1 MADPVGPVFTG
12 GFEEFVIQDE
22 AGEGH
27 TLLFLPDRNNDSL
40 QRERKAPVF
49 YYIPEKVRLARN
61 AANNDYKFRHIHFVG
76 VFDESTAGID
86 KGETSGGVLSLTTT
100 SRFPAAVLKQA
111 EAQVLERFSG
121 RNDKYWGLRTRVAP
135 QIRIAPITSNQTAI
149 SSLAPD
155 ASGATPGAT
164 AGAGSGAAAIPGPE
178 ATPGPAATT
187 EPAGAGSAGNPDA
200 PRSRDF
206 ANLGS
211 RSAWE
216 PVPHGRDFRGT
227 QLDAWAWR
235 MQGNGPGSITGGENA
250 YGGVIGPIPS
260 EIVWAGFHGTY
271 SPLFVTQNLV
281 MPMWSQLMRVKITGS
296 WERIFQHFSSHV
308 NARYLWFSGDI
319 KAEFNN
325 LRISGDIKVEVDID
339 GTMPGAQEMEKMIN
353 QRIDMVVQQFTE
365 QAKKVIFDPPTP
377 QVEPAEAA
385 SSSGGLF
392 SSLFGGSAGVALK
405 FRRDETKVDVGYE
418 ETRYFRY
425 NQPHTISSSLEGF
438 YNDIKND
445 PKADSK
451 YFQRLVLGELSRKI
465 FRIVKPVV
473 NYPDK
478 ARNWA
483 GEPVAFISAQ
493 VGYPN
498 SSGGVGWKPA
508 TFQKSDSPD
517 ATFRPVWIQWRKG
530 EVANPPASWQA
541 DDTFV
546 KRKIHLLEPPT
557 ESESPFFHIDVEQN
571 VIDLDPGPN
580 GTLSNDN
587 ILEARA
593 DSAGTLDV
601 GPIALSVELQ
611 STAEIVEVE
620 MRAKGQRADGKAR
633 ADKVTRFRFMSA
645 DQMEPRFWRIYTGQ
659 AAFKTDFQYRVNVTV
674 RGSLTTKGQ
683 AWTGPWEDAIGNG
696 ALMINVPMPDDA
708 GVTKRALTQR
718 EMFSE
723 VMVRAAEGLDS
734 GPADTGAPPAPPAA
748 PGSTGAVSV
757 PPPPGAA
764 PVSSPPAPV
773 SASAP
778 GQPVSAGEPPA
789 SPSQPAPP
797 RGRPMQREVSGYRV
811 DADPVEGFVQPPA
824 ETASSPRKAGK
835 SAAGSRSSSMVYSG
849 ADPEGWVDVPE

>member
-1 MADPVGPVFTG
+1 MSDPVGPVFAG

-27 TLLFLPDRNNDSL
+27 TLLFLPDRNNDAL
-40 QRERKAPVF
+40 QRERKPPVF

-61 AANNDYKFRHIHFVG
+61 AANNDFKFRHIHFVG
-76 VFDESTAGID
+76 VFDESTAGIE

-100 SRFPAAVLKQA
+100 SRFPPSVLKQA
-111 EAQVLERFSG
+111 ENQILERFSG
-121 RNDKYWGLRTRVAP
+121 RNDKYWGIRTRVAP

-155 ASGATPGAT
+155 ASGATPSLGI
-164 AGAGSGAAAIPGPE
+164 GSGTGGASSPGV
-178 ATPGPAATT
+178 APA
-187 EPAGAGSAGNPDA
+187 PAGGGEPGVPEG

-206 ANLGS
+206 MQLGS
-211 RSAWE
+211 RSPWA
-216 PVPHGRDFRGT
+216 PVPHGREFRGT

-235 MQGNGPGSITGGENA
+235 IQGSGPGSITGGENA

-296 WERIFQHFSSHV
+296 WDRIFQHFSAHV
-308 NARYLWFSGDI
+308 NARYLWFSADI

-325 LRISGDIKVEVDID
+325 LRIKGDIKVEVDID

-353 QRIDMVVQQFTE
+353 QRIDLIVQQFTE
-365 QAKKVIFDPPTP
+365 QAKKVIFDPPPP
-377 QVEPAEAA
+377 QVEPAQA
-385 SSSGGLF
+385 SSSGGG
-392 SSLFGGSAGVALK
+392 LFGALFGYGAGVALK
-405 FRRDETKVDVGYE
+405 FRRDETQLNLNYE

-438 YNDIKND
+438 YNEIKND
-445 PKADSK
+445 PKAEGK
-451 YFQRLVLGELSRKI
+451 YFQRLVLGDLNRKI

-473 NYPDK
+473 NWPDK

-483 GEPVAFISAQ
+483 GEPVAFVSAQ
-493 VGYPN
+493 VGYPG
-498 SSGGVGWKPA
+498 SGGAIAWKPA

-517 ATFRPVWIQWRKG
+517 LTFRPVWIQWRKG
-530 EVANPPASWQA
+530 EVASPPQGWELDA
-541 DDTFV
+541 TYM

-557 ESESPFFHIDVEQN
+557 ESEFPFFHIDVEQN

-587 ILEARA
+587 IMEARA

-620 MRAKGQRADGKAR
+620 MRAKGQRADGKNR
-633 ADKVTRFRFMSA
+633 ADKVTRFRFISS
-645 DQMEPRFWRIYTGQ
+645 DQLEPRFWRIYTGQ
-659 AAFKTDFQYRVNVTV
+659 ADFKSDYQYRVNVTV
-674 RGSLTTKGQ
+674 RGTLSIKGQ
-683 AWTGPWEDAIGNG
+683 AWSGPWENAIGNG
-696 ALMINVPMPDDA
+696 AIMINVPMADDP

-718 EMFSE
+718 EMFSDAT
-723 VMVRAAEGLDS
+723 VRAADFAE
-734 GPADTGAPPAPPAA
+734 
-748 PGSTGAVSV
+748 
-757 PPPPGAA
+757 PGAA
-764 PVSSPPAPV
+764 QTGMPPSPPDLLSPTGTTSMPPPLPGVSPVVQPPVTTAGQPALVAPQSPPA
-773 SASAP
+773 
-778 GQPVSAGEPPA
+778 
-789 SPSQPAPP
+789 QPAPP
-797 RGRPMQREVSGYRV
+797 RERQVSSEVSGYRV
-811 DADPVEGFVQPPA
+811 SADAVQGFV
-824 ETASSPRKAGK
+824 EDDYASSPART
-835 SAAGSRSSSMVYSG
+835 GSKGMGSSRQPVSSG
-849 ADPEGWVDVPE
+849 QDPEGWVNS

>member
-1 MADPVGPVFTG
+1 MSDPVGPVFAG

-27 TLLFLPDRNNDSL
+27 TLLFLPDRNNDAL
-40 QRERKAPVF
+40 QRERKPPVF

-61 AANNDYKFRHIHFVG
+61 AANNDFKFRHIHFVG

-100 SRFPAAVLKQA
+100 SRFPPSVLKQA
-111 EAQVLERFSG
+111 ETQILERFSG
-121 RNDKYWGLRTRVAP
+121 RNDKYWGLRTRIAP
-135 QIRIAPITSNQTAI
+135 QIRIAPITANQTAI

-155 ASGATPGAT
+155 ASGATPGIGSS
-164 AGAGSGAAAIPGPE
+164 AGGAV
-178 ATPGPAATT
+178 PAANPA
-187 EPAGAGSAGNPDA
+187 PAGGGEPGVPEG
-200 PRSRDF
+200 PRSREF
-206 ANLGS
+206 MQLGS

-235 MQGNGPGSITGGENA
+235 IQGSGPGSITGGENA

-296 WERIFQHFSSHV
+296 WDRIFQHFSAHM
-308 NARYLWFSGDI
+308 NARYLWFSADI

-325 LRISGDIKVEVDID
+325 LRIKGDIKVEVDID

-353 QRIDMVVQQFTE
+353 QRIDMIVQQFTE
-365 QAKKVIFDPPTP
+365 QAKKVIFDPPPP
-377 QVEPAEAA
+377 QVEPAQA
-385 SSSGGLF
+385 STSGGGIF
-392 SSLFGGSAGVALK
+392 GALFGYNAGVALK
-405 FRRDETKVDVGYE
+405 FRRDETQLNLNYE

-438 YNDIKND
+438 YNEIKND
-445 PKADSK
+445 PKAESK
-451 YFQRLVLGELSRKI
+451 YFQRLVLGELNRKL

-473 NYPDK
+473 NWPDK

-493 VGYPN
+493 VGYPD
-498 SSGGVGWKPA
+498 SGGTIGWKPA

-517 ATFRPVWIQWRKG
+517 LTFRPVWIQWRKG
-530 EVANPPASWQA
+530 EVSNPPAAWEPDA
-541 DDTFV
+541 TYL

-571 VIDLDPGPN
+571 VIDLDPGPV
-580 GTLSNDN
+580 GTLTNDN
-587 ILEARA
+587 IMEARA

-601 GPIALSVELQ
+601 GPVALSVELQ

-620 MRAKGQRADGKAR
+620 MRAKGQRADGKNR
-633 ADKVTRFRFMSA
+633 ADKVTRFRFIAA
-645 DQMEPRFWRIYTGQ
+645 DQMEARFWRIYTGQ
-659 AAFKTDFQYRVNVTV
+659 ADFKTDYQYRVHVTV
-674 RGSLTTKGQ
+674 RGTLSTKGQ
-683 AWTGPWEDAIGNG
+683 AWSGPWENAIGNG
-696 ALMINVPMPDDA
+696 ALMVNVPMADDP

-718 EMFSE
+718 EMFSD
-723 VMVRAAEGLDS
+723 VAVRAADGLDTGAPGMGS
-734 GPADTGAPPAPPAA
+734 GAPPAPPEPASAA
-748 PGSTGAVSV
+748 GGVAT
-757 PPPPGAA
+757 PPVPPGAT
-764 PVSSPPAPV
+764 PVVQPPV
-773 SASAP
+773 TAP
-778 GQPVSAGEPPA
+778 GQPAMVAPQSPAEQPVAPRERTVS
-789 SPSQPAPP
+789 S
-797 RGRPMQREVSGYRV
+797 EVSGYRV
-811 DADPVEGFVQPPA
+811 GADAVEGFVEGDYA
-824 ETASSPRKAGK
+824 
-835 SAAGSRSSSMVYSG
+835 SAAKTGKGSKGSSRQPVSSG
-849 ADPEGWVDVPE
+849 QEPEGWVDVS

>member
-1 MADPVGPVFTG
+1 MSDPVGPVFAG

-27 TLLFLPDRNNDSL
+27 TLLFLPDRNNDAL

-61 AANNDYKFRHIHFVG
+61 AATNDFKFRHIHFVG
-76 VFDESTAGID
+76 VFDESTAGIE

-100 SRFPAAVLKQA
+100 SRFPPSVLKQA
-111 EAQVLERFSG
+111 ETQILERFSG

-155 ASGATPGAT
+155 ASGATPNIGGD
-164 AGAGSGAAAIPGPE
+164 AGGGGAANPGGGG
-178 ATPGPAATT
+178 TPT
-187 EPAGAGSAGNPDA
+187 PAGGGEPGTPEG

-206 ANLGS
+206 MQLGN
-211 RSAWE
+211 RSAWA
-216 PVPHGRDFRGT
+216 PVPHGREFRGT

-235 MQGNGPGSITGGENA
+235 IQGSGPGSITGGENA

-296 WERIFQHFSSHV
+296 WERIFQHFSAHV
-308 NARYLWFSGDI
+308 NARYLWFSADI

-325 LRISGDIKVEVDID
+325 LRVRGDIKVEVDID

-353 QRIDMVVQQFTE
+353 QRIDMIVQQFTE
-365 QAKKVIFDPPTP
+365 QAKKVIFDPPPP
-377 QVEPAEAA
+377 QVEPAQA
-385 SSSGGLF
+385 SSSGGGIF
-392 SSLFGGSAGVALK
+392 GALFGYGAGVALK
-405 FRRDETKVDVGYE
+405 FRRDETQLNLNYE

-438 YNDIKND
+438 YNEIKND
-445 PKADSK
+445 PKAEGK
-451 YFQRLVLGELSRKI
+451 YFQRLVLGELSRKL

-473 NYPDK
+473 NWSDK

-483 GEPVAFISAQ
+483 GEPVAFVSAQ
-493 VGYPN
+493 VGYPD
-498 SSGGVGWKPA
+498 SGGSIAWKPT

-517 ATFRPVWIQWRKG
+517 ITFRPVWIQWRKG
-530 EVANPPASWQA
+530 EVSNPPASWELDA
-541 DDTFV
+541 TYM

-557 ESESPFFHIDVEQN
+557 ESEFPFFHIDVEQN
-571 VIDLDPGPN
+571 VIDLDPGAN

-587 ILEARA
+587 IMEARA

-601 GPIALSVELQ
+601 GPVALSVELQ

-620 MRAKGQRADGKAR
+620 MRAKGQRADGKNR
-633 ADKVTRFRFMSA
+633 MDKVTRFRFISA

-659 AAFKTDFQYRVNVTV
+659 ADFKTDYQYRVNVTV
-674 RGSLTTKGQ
+674 RGTLSTKGQ
-683 AWTGPWEDAIGNG
+683 AWTGPWENAIGNG
-696 ALMINVPMPDDA
+696 AIMINVPMADDP

-718 EMFSE
+718 EMFSDTL
-723 VMVRAAEGLDS
+723 VRAAEGLD
-734 GPADTGAPPAPPAA
+734 TGA
-748 PGSTGAVSV
+748 GGTGAGTVTPPSTPETVSTTGGGV
-757 PPPPGAA
+757 PPPPPGAT
-764 PVSSPPAPV
+764 PVVQPPVAV
-773 SASAP
+773 P
-778 GQPVSAGEPPA
+778 GQPVSTTTPPP
-789 SPSQPAPP
+789 PSGQPVPP
-797 RGRPMQREVSGYRV
+797 RERPVTSEVSGYRV
-811 DADPVEGFVQPPA
+811 GADSDSVEGFRENDYEGA
-824 ETASSPRKAGK
+824 ARTGK
-835 SAAGSRSSSMVYSG
+835 GGGSRQTVSSGMG
-849 ADPEGWVDVPE
+849 QDPEGWVNT

>member
-1 MADPVGPVFTG
+1 MSDPVGPVYAG

-27 TLLFLPDRNNDSL
+27 TLLFLPDRNNDAL
-40 QRERKAPVF
+40 QRERKPPVF

-61 AANNDYKFRHIHFVG
+61 AANNDFKFRHIHFVG

-100 SRFPAAVLKQA
+100 SRFPPSVLKQA
-111 EAQVLERFSG
+111 EAQILERFSG

-135 QIRIAPITSNQTAI
+135 QIRIAPITANQTAI

-155 ASGATPGAT
+155 ASGATPGVG
-164 AGAGSGAAAIPGPE
+164 GAMGGALPGPG
-178 ATPGPAATT
+178 ASPA
-187 EPAGAGSAGNPDA
+187 PAGGGEPGAPGAPEG
-200 PRSRDF
+200 PRSREF
-206 ANLGS
+206 MQLGSSS
-211 RSAWE
+211 RSAWA
-216 PVPHGRDFRGT
+216 PVPHGRGFRGT

-235 MQGNGPGSITGGENA
+235 IQGSGPGSITGGENA

-296 WERIFQHFSSHV
+296 WERIFQHFSAHV
-308 NARYLWFSGDI
+308 NARYLWFSADI

-325 LRISGDIKVEVDID
+325 LRVKGDIKVEVDID

-353 QRIDMVVQQFTE
+353 QRIDLIVQQFTE
-365 QAKKVIFDPPTP
+365 QAKKVIFDPPPP
-377 QVEPAEAA
+377 QVEPAQA
-385 SSSGGLF
+385 SSSGGGIF
-392 SSLFGGSAGVALK
+392 GALFGYGAGVALK
-405 FRRDETKVDVGYE
+405 FRRDETQLNLNYE

-438 YNDIKND
+438 YNEIKND
-445 PKADSK
+445 PKAEGK
-451 YFQRLVLGELSRKI
+451 YFQRLVLGELSRKL

-473 NYPDK
+473 NWPDK
-478 ARNWA
+478 ARGWA
-483 GEPVAFISAQ
+483 GEPVAFVSAQ
-493 VGYPN
+493 VGYPD
-498 SSGGVGWKPA
+498 SGGTIGWKPA

-517 ATFRPVWIQWRKG
+517 LTFRPVWIQWRKG
-530 EVANPPASWQA
+530 EVANPPAAWEPDA
-541 DDTFV
+541 TYM

-557 ESESPFFHIDVEQN
+557 ESEYPFFHIDVEQN

-587 ILEARA
+587 IMEARA

-601 GPIALSVELQ
+601 GPMALGVELQ

-620 MRAKGQRADGKAR
+620 MRAKGQRADGKNR

-659 AAFKTDFQYRVNVTV
+659 ADFKTDYQYRVHVTV
-674 RGSLTTKGQ
+674 RGTLSTKGQ
-683 AWTGPWEDAIGNG
+683 AWSGPWVDAIGNG
-696 ALMINVPMPDDA
+696 ALMVNVPMADDP

-718 EMFSE
+718 EMFSD
-723 VMVRAAEGLDS
+723 VAVRAADGLDAGAG
-734 GPADTGAPPAPPAA
+734 GPGTGAPPAPPEAASPGTVAA
-748 PGSTGAVSV
+748 P
-757 PPPPGAA
+757 PPLPGESPAAQPP
-764 PVSSPPAPV
+764 VT
-773 SASAP
+773 AP
-778 GQPVSAGEPPA
+778 GQPVMAAPQTPPA
-789 SPSQPAPP
+789 QPAAP
-797 RGRPMQREVSGYRV
+797 REQPVASEVSGYRV
-811 DADPVEGFVQPPA
+811 GADAVEGFREADYDATARTGQGGARQPVA
-824 ETASSPRKAGK
+824 TGL
-835 SAAGSRSSSMVYSG
+835 
-849 ADPEGWVDVPE
+849 DPEGWVNT

>member
-1 MADPVGPVFTG
+1 MSDPVGPVFTG

-27 TLLFLPDRNNDSL
+27 TLLFLPDRNNDAL

-61 AANNDYKFRHIHFVG
+61 AATNDFKFRHIHFVG

-100 SRFPAAVLKQA
+100 SRFTPSVLKQA
-111 EAQVLERFSG
+111 ESQILERFSG

-135 QIRIAPITSNQTAI
+135 QIRIAPITANQTVI

-155 ASGATPGAT
+155 ASGATPN
-164 AGAGSGAAAIPGPE
+164 AGTGGGGGGTT
-178 ATPGPAATT
+178 TPGGNPAPA
-187 EPAGAGSAGNPDA
+187 PAGGGGEPGVPEG

-206 ANLGS
+206 MQLGT
-211 RSAWE
+211 RSPWA
-216 PVPHGRDFRGT
+216 PVPHGREFRGT

-235 MQGNGPGSITGGENA
+235 IQGSGPGSITGGENA

-296 WERIFQHFSSHV
+296 WDRIFQHFSAHV
-308 NARYLWFSGDI
+308 NARYLWFSADI

-325 LRISGDIKVEVDID
+325 LRIKGDIKVEVDID

-353 QRIDMVVQQFTE
+353 QRIDMIVQQFTE
-365 QAKKVIFDPPTP
+365 QAKKVIFDPPPP
-377 QVEPAEAA
+377 QVEPAQA
-385 SSSGGLF
+385 SSSGGGIF
-392 SSLFGGSAGVALK
+392 GALFGYNAGVALK
-405 FRRDETKVDVGYE
+405 FRRDETQLDLKYE

-438 YNDIKND
+438 YNEIKND
-445 PKADSK
+445 PKAESK

-473 NYPDK
+473 NWPDK

-493 VGYPN
+493 VGYPD
-498 SSGGVGWKPA
+498 SGGSIGWKPA

-517 ATFRPVWIQWRKG
+517 LTFRPVWIQWRKG
-530 EVANPPASWQA
+530 EVANPPASWEPDA
-541 DDTFV
+541 TYV

-571 VIDLDPGPN
+571 VIDLDQGPN
-580 GTLSNDN
+580 GTLTNDN
-587 ILEARA
+587 IMEARA

-620 MRAKGQRADGKAR
+620 LRAKGQRVDGKNR
-633 ADKVTRFRFMSA
+633 ADKVTRFRFLSA

-659 AAFKTDFQYRVNVTV
+659 SDFKTDYQYRVHVTV
-674 RGSLTTKGQ
+674 RGTLTTKGQ
-683 AWTGPWEDAIGNG
+683 AWSGPWENAIGNG
-696 ALMINVPMPDDA
+696 AIMVNVPMADDP

-718 EMFSE
+718 EMFSD
-723 VMVRAAEGLDS
+723 VAVRAADGLD
-734 GPADTGAPPAPPAA
+734 GGAGTGAPPAPPEA
-748 PGSTGAVSV
+748 PTAG
-757 PPPPGAA
+757 
-764 PVSSPPAPV
+764 PV
-773 SASAP
+773 SAPPPVPAVSPVVAP
-778 GQPVSAGEPPA
+778 PVPAPTQPAMVAPQAPPA
-789 SPSQPAPP
+789 QPAPP
-797 RGRPMQREVSGYRV
+797 RERELASEVSGYRV
-811 DADPVEGFVQPPA
+811 GADSVEGFM
-824 ETASSPRKAGK
+824 ENDYESTAKTGKAGK
-835 SAAGSRSSSMVYSG
+835 GSSRQPVSSG
-849 ADPEGWVDVPE
+849 QDPEGWINS